1 MRLKRGSWRRS
12 FSWAASPR
20 FPCPKCRDGRLQ
32 LNKET
37 LKHAYSNE
45 MEQLDWS
52 EHHPTEQVGRFVCLF
67 VCDKPFCKEVVAVGG
82 DYETEPF
89 VRPDDDGYLVED
101 WASVLAPRSMVPA
114 PPIIEIPKETPV
126 DVRRPIEAAFGL
138 FWGDR
143 GAAANRLR
151 TSVERALT
159 HSGIPKGTLE
169 NRIKK
174 FAVEF
179 PDQGEKELNALR
191 HVGNTGSHEGDLK
204 WEVILDTF
212 EVYEYWL
219 RNFYGKERANID
231 ALTDKLI
238 KTKGRY

>member
-1 MRLKRGSWRRS
+1 
-12 FSWAASPR
+12 
-20 FPCPKCRDGRLQ
+20 
-32 LNKET
+32 
-37 LKHAYSNE
+37 
-45 MEQLDWS
+45 MENLDWS

-67 VCDKPFCKEVVAVGG
+67 ICDKPLCKEVVAVGG
-82 DYETEPF
+82 DYETESF
-89 VRPDDDGYLVED
+89 MTPDENGDLVEE
-101 WASVLAPRSMVPA
+101 WGSVLTPRSVVPA

-126 DVRRPIEAAFGL
+126 DVRRPIEAAFRL
-138 FWGDR
+138 FWVDH

-169 NRIKK
+169 SRIKK

-179 PDQGEKELNALR
+179 PDQGQKELNALR
-191 HVGNTGSHEGDLK
+191 LVGNTGSHEEDLK
-204 WEVILDTF
+204 WDAILDTF

-219 RNFYGKERANID
+219 RNFYGKERATLD
-231 ALTDKLI
+231 ALIDKLT